1 MNNIISNSEH
11 KSSKWVLIVLSALAF
26 WLSASLVIDLLL
38 MPSMYATGMMDQDGF
53 ATAGYTIFG
62 IFNRVEL
69 ICAALILTGLL
80 ALQTEYSVVGK
91 SLQNLIVLAAILLD
105 IVLGYTYFL
114 TPHMSALGIRLN
126 LFETTSTIPNA
137 MNQMHA
143 SYWLL
148 EVVKIVI
155 VAVLL
160 KLVYRQE
167 SETGKM
173 G

>member
-1 MNNIISNSEH
+1 MNITSGDRD
-11 KSSKWVLIVLSALAF
+11 KSSKWISIILSALAF
-26 WLSASLVIDLLL
+26 WLSASLLIDLLL
-38 MPSMYATGMMDQDGF
+38 MPSMYVTGMMDLDGF

-62 IFNRVEL
+62 VFNRIEL
-69 ICAALILTGLL
+69 VCAALILTGLL
-80 ALQTEYSVVGK
+80 VLQTEYSVIGK
-91 SLQNLIVLAAILLD
+91 SLKNAIVLAAILLD

-114 TPHMSALGIRLN
+114 TPHMSALGIDLN
-126 LFETTSTIPNA
+126 LFDPTSTISNS
-137 MNQMHA
+137 MDRMHA

-167 SETGKM
+167 SNARKM